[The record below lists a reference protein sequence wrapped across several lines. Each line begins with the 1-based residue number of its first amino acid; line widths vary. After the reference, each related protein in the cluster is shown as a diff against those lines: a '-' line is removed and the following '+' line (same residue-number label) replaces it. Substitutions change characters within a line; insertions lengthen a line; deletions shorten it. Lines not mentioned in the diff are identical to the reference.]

1 MSILCSEINHNFFY
15 LYSID
20 DVTNDNTSNS
30 MNVFIIFVVLYVSLS
45 STIKSATVK
54 VYKKLKCIPLVK

>member
-1 MSILCSEINHNFFY
+1 MSILCSEINHKKLY

-54 VYKKLKCIPLVK
+54 YIKS